1 MQFVVIGHDGRDDK
15 ALDRRLAAREAHL
28 ATFRENHAKG
38 VFLYAVAL
46 LDDEGKMNGSII
58 VCDFASEEA
67 LKTEWLDREPYV
79 LGKVWESVEI
89 RKGMV
94 PPLLLGK

>member
-28 ATFRENHAKG
+28 ATFRENHARG

-67 LKTEWLDREPYV
+67 LRKQWLDREPYV

-94 PPLLLGK
+94 PLLLLGK